1 MFKQITGRRR
11 SIQPGTQLSSEE
23 IALFNKTHEKA
34 ISHAKPSSPK
44 NHSPID
50 SLQRKLRKV
59 TDDIKAKTNQV
70 KKLKETIDLKKELI
84 GNINKTQNTRTI
96 VTKRFYKKKTKLEAE
111 LEKAKGKYHKLLL
124 GAKDNEDVERLK
136 SRIAQ
141 LKQRLEI
148 LNSIKHLTESD
159 EKLKEERKHSLS
171 ESERHHA
178 DLSKQLSDSKKL
190 YEELSRE
197 LRKEIEKN
205 VKNEREK
212 ATDLKS
218 MKKMKAIED
227 KYPGDSEE
235 QKAKRYEIQKL
246 RKFRECLVEQK
257 IYFDQK
263 GKGVKGLMEKEK
275 RKLRECNEGIEA
287 IDAVIEYKNEM
298 ICGRKSIDL
307 SSNNKR
313 LQSEKGSQVLVEIL
327 SNLSNEEMK
336 MLLYKFFMKIM
347 DLKES
352 SSNLESLLSYVE
364 LEKDDLEQK
373 VRYLRNTIQQERL
386 EFDSKMLALKK
397 QHEGNMNLMLQHF
410 AVDTSM
416 SGNSSIE
423 QQRLPLPPTF
433 GNTNFDMYNNQFQS
447 RQGTIDLSRRKDRE
461 GKNRLF
467 SNLNM
472 KLLTRYQCSSSGNN
486 NRNNESHPSLPLDS
500 LRQLMPPPS
509 NVPPMKVTRQ
519 KNKIIIEDSSRK

>member
-1 MFKQITGRRR
+1 MSTD
-11 SIQPGTQLSSEE
+11 E
-23 IALFNKTHEKA
+23 IAHLNKSHEKAICHEKA
-34 ISHAKPSSPK
+34 ISQEKQPLSPK

-59 TDDIKAKTNQV
+59 TDDIKSKTLQIN
-70 KKLKETIDLKKELI
+70 KLKETIDLKKELI
-84 GNINKTQNTRTI
+84 GNIKKTQNTRTI
-96 VTKRFYKKKTKLEAE
+96 VENRFKKKKTQLKAD
-111 LEKAKGKYHKLLL
+111 LEKAKGYLAD
-124 GAKDNEDVERLK
+124 AKDNEEVEISK
-136 SRIAQ
+136 SKIAQ
-141 LKQRLEI
+141 LKQRLDI
-148 LNSIKHLTESD
+148 LNSIKHLTKSD

-171 ESERHHA
+171 DSEKHHA
-178 DLSKQLSDSKKL
+178 DLNRQLSKSKKL
-190 YEELSRE
+190 YKELSEELKR
-197 LRKEIEKN
+197 EIEKN
-205 VKNEREK
+205 VKLEREK
-212 ATDLKS
+212 NSDSKSLK
-218 MKKMKAIED
+218 KKKALED

-235 QKAKRYEIQKL
+235 QKSKRHEIQKL
-246 RKFRECLVEQK
+246 RLFRDYLVEQK
-257 IYFDQK
+257 IYLDQRV
-263 GKGVKGLMEKEK
+263 KGVKGSMEREK

-307 SSNNKR
+307 SSSNKR
-313 LQSEKGSQVLVEIL
+313 LQAEKGSQVLVEIL
-327 SNLSNEEMK
+327 SNLSNEEMR

-352 SSNLESLLSYVE
+352 SSNLESLLNYVE

-386 EFDSKMLALKK
+386 EYDSKMLALKK

-416 SGNSSIE
+416 SGNSSID
-423 QQRLPLPPTF
+423 QQRFQLPPSY
-433 GNTNFDMYNNQFQS
+433 GNADLDLYNNHFQS

-461 GKNRLF
+461 KNKLF
-467 SNLNM
+467 SNLNL
-472 KLLTRYQCSSSGNN
+472 KLLARYQCSTSGS
-486 NRNNESHPSLPLDS
+486 NRNNENHPILPLDN

-519 KNKIIIEDSSRK
+519 RNKIIIEDSSRK